1 MNRRVLA
8 AALTAAAI
16 LAAGCSGG
24 ASGNVTARETGGTRP
39 APVTSPSTIAPLP
52 RVLMLGDSNLFQS
65 GPEVEAALLD
75 VGVVPT
81 LLGVPGYGLKDLD
94 TFWLA
99 KLPGLLEADPEVVLV
114 GLGTNDASDPRNLQ
128 RFPGRLDQMMTALGN
143 RPVIWITHVDDRP
156 GAPPTAG
163 RAINAFIRDA
173 VDRWPNLSVLDFAKT
188 IREYPTVLRGDGL
201 HFSPEGMHV
210 YAREIAAATERRLRL
225 SGLD

>member
-1 MNRRVLA
+1 MNRRLLA

-16 LAAGCSGG
+16 LAGGCSGG
-24 ASGNVTARETGGTRP
+24 TSGSGTGGDAGATG
-39 APVTSPSTIAPLP
+39 PSTVAVLPTAPQLP
-52 RVLMLGDSNLFQS
+52 RVLVLGDSNLFQS
-65 GPEVEAALLD
+65 GPEVDAALRD
-75 VGVVPT
+75 VGVEPA
-81 LLGVPGYGLKDLD
+81 LLGVPSYGLKDLD

-114 GLGTNDASDPRNLQ
+114 GLGTNDASDPRDLQ
-128 RFPGRLDQMMTALGN
+128 RFPARLDQMMTALGN

-173 VDRWPNLSVLDFAKT
+173 VNRWPNLSVLDFAKT
-188 IREYPTVLRGDGL
+188 IRAYPTVLQGDGL
-201 HFSPEGMHV
+201 HFSPEGMHA